1 MIDMRNTVALAS
13 EWKLDSVPMWILIAL
28 AVLTLVMY
36 AVKAA
41 KRGRMR
47 AESVKAESERVEAM
61 REDAPPVKTEET
73 ETEIPAETFDP
84 NVHNAVMHIED
95 DEHGESEIV
104 EVLQKGFA
112 KGDKVIRY
120 AMVKVAN

>member
-1 MIDMRNTVALAS
+1 MIDIRNTVALAS

-28 AVLTLVMY
+28 AVLTLVLY

-73 ETEIPAETFDP
+73 ETEIPAETTEPEKKDDGEIIAAITAAISLMLEGEGGAPRGFRVVSFKRS
-84 NVHNAVMHIED
+84 NVR
-95 DEHGESEIV
+95 
-104 EVLQKGFA
+104 K
-112 KGDKVIRY
+112 
-120 AMVKVAN
+120 